1 MEVETIVG
9 GSIQT
14 NCYIIKSDNSCI
26 LFDFVPEA
34 EYYIKKHN
42 LKIEIL
48 FLTHIHFDHFEN
60 LFDFQKRRDFKLYMS
75 QLAYKS
81 INDKSKNLLCSIPE
95 EYYRGV
101 LDVKLDNAEVLSENN
116 EVEWKGKKII
126 ALESPGHSEDS
137 MVYILP
143 SEKIVF
149 SGDTI
154 FYGSIG
160 RTDLPG
166 SSHDDIFKSIKKI
179 FSKISDEYILYP
191 GHGPFTNVEFEK
203 KHNYFLKAGSFD
215 IEL

>member
-14 NCYIIKSDNSCI
+14 NCYLLKNGNSCV
-26 LFDFVPEA
+26 LFDFVPEV
-34 EYYIKKHN
+34 ESYIKNYN
-42 LKIEIL
+42 LKVDII

-60 LFDFQKRRDFKLYMS
+60 LFDFQKRYDFKLYMS
-75 QLAYKS
+75 KLAYKN
-81 INDKSKNLLCSIPE
+81 INDKSKNMLCSIPE
-95 EYYRGV
+95 EYHRDV
-101 LDVKLDNAEVLSENN
+101 LNVNLDKAEVLSDNCH
-116 EVEWKGKKII
+116 VDWKGEKII

-137 MVYILP
+137 LVYIFP
-143 SEKIVF
+143 DRKIVF

-166 SSHDDIFKSIKKI
+166 SSHKEIFKSIQKL
-179 FSKISDEYILYP
+179 FSKISDEFILYP

-203 KHNYFLKAGSFD
+203 KHNYFIKSGSFD
-215 IEL
+215 IEI

>member
-1 MEVETIVG
+1 MKVETIVG

-14 NCYIIKSDNSCI
+14 NCYIIISGNSCS

-34 EYYIKKHN
+34 EDFIKNRK
-42 LKIEIL
+42 LKVENV

-60 LFDFQKRRDFKLYMS
+60 LFDFQKRYDFKLYMS
-75 QLAYKS
+75 QIAYEN
-81 INDKSKNLLCSIPE
+81 INDKSKNLLCSIPKE
-95 EYYRGV
+95 FYRDV
-101 LDVKLDNAEVLSENN
+101 LDVKLDNAEILYDNAV
-116 EVEWKGKKII
+116 VEWKGKRIV

-137 MVYILP
+137 LVYILP
-143 SEKIVF
+143 DEKIVF

-160 RTDLPG
+160 RTDLSG
-166 SSHDDIFKSIKKI
+166 SSYDDIFKSIKKL
-179 FSKISDEYILYP
+179 FSKISDEFILYP

-203 KHNYFLKAGSFD
+203 KHNYFLKSGPFN